1 MTHDVRIL
9 LIDDDVT
16 DAHLTREALFRSDES
31 RYQID
36 TATSLAEARLRLDQ
50 AQYDLVLLDL
60 NLPETTG
67 LDTLRKLKE
76 LVDEDVSVIV
86 LTGMEDDD
94 KALEMLGEGAADYI
108 CKNDVRSD
116 TISRSVEYTLRRQS
130 LLVELQA
137 ANKLLKEKNS
147 RLAKLYATAQQFVDN
162 VSHEFRTPLTVIR
175 EFSSII
181 RDGLVGPVTEK
192 QSHHLEKILHRTDD
206 LSLMVDDMLDISK
219 LEAGLLAV
227 WRRPCQAAEL
237 IANVE
242 STIQGRADSRKI
254 TFTTEIA
261 SNLPD
266 VYCDEEKAR
275 RVIINLAINAVKFT
289 PEGGTVK
296 LWARKK
302 GDDVQIGVAD
312 SGPGISA
319 ENLQEIFGR
328 FRQVDTGIH
337 CSTKGFGLGLNIAKE
352 LVRLNLGQIDVAS
365 TPGHGSTFSF
375 TLPLHDLSAVV
386 QRFLTQFEALNP
398 EGSELSLVTARV
410 DSETDSGP
418 CEVVDEFL
426 QRALRG
432 NDLAIRAGQR
442 RWLLI
447 VAGPRQ
453 EIQDATGRIEAD
465 WRCFARNC
473 PAVELPELK
482 FDEIGSWSMPGQ
494 TDAFRAALR
503 AANLPTA
510 GSNEEEDAADGAK
523 VPSRPP
529 RVLVV
534 DDNPDVSSC
543 LSVRLEAAGYEV
555 MTAFD
560 GEEGLTSALENLPD
574 AVVLDVQMPK
584 RDGLSVL
591 RELRADARTKNT
603 AIVMLS
609 ASVRDQHGALESGAN
624 FFVQKPYE
632 SRDVLTAIETSMTHR
647 KN

>member
-1 MTHDVRIL
+1 MTKER
-9 LIDDDVT
+9 
-16 DAHLTREALFRSDES
+16 
-31 RYQID
+31 
-36 TATSLAEARLRLDQ
+36 
-50 AQYDLVLLDL
+50 
-60 NLPETTG
+60 PTTFAKG
-67 LDTLRKLKE
+67 
-76 LVDEDVSVIV
+76 
-86 LTGMEDDD
+86 
-94 KALEMLGEGAADYI
+94 
-108 CKNDVRSD
+108 DVRSD
-116 TISRSVEYTLRRQS
+116 TLTRSVEYSLRRQS

-137 ANKLLKEKNS
+137 ANKLLKEKNT

-181 RDGLVGPVTEK
+181 RDGLDGPVTDK
-192 QSHHLEKILHRTDD
+192 QSNHLEKILHRTDD

-261 SNLPD
+261 SDLPD

-296 LWARKK
+296 LWARKT
-302 GDDVQIGVAD
+302 GDNVQIGVTD

-352 LVRLNLGQIDVAS
+352 LVRLNLGQINVES

-375 TLPLHDLSAVV
+375 TLPPHDLASIVDRYLE
-386 QRFLTQFEALNP
+386 RFQSRNVN
-398 EGSELSLVTARV
+398 GGELSLVVARV
-410 DSETDSGP
+410 DSDTEEGP

-432 NDLAIRAGQR
+432 NDLTVRGGER

-453 EIQDATGRIEAD
+453 EIQDATGRIVAD
-465 WRCFARNC
+465 WRSFARNC
-473 PAVELPELK
+473 PAVELPELE
-482 FDEIGSWSMPGQ
+482 FEEIGSWSTPGQ
-494 TDAFRAALR
+494 TAAFRAAFR
-503 AANLPTA
+503 EADLPTPGA
-510 GSNEEEDAADGAK
+510 KEEDRGAGGNET
-523 VPSRPP
+523 SRTP

-555 MTAFD
+555 MTA
-560 GEEGLTSALENLPD
+560 
-574 AVVLDVQMPK
+574 
-584 RDGLSVL
+584 
-591 RELRADARTKNT
+591 
-603 AIVMLS
+603 
-609 ASVRDQHGALESGAN
+609 
-624 FFVQKPYE
+624 
-632 SRDVLTAIETSMTHR
+632 LTAR
-647 KN
+647 RV